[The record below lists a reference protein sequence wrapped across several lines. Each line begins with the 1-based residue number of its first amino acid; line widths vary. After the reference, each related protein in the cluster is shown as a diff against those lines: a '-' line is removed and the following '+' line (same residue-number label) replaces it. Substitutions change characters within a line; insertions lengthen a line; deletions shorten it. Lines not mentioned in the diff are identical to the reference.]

1 MKMAGVMERR
11 RLGRTGIMASV
22 LGFGA
27 SEIGEQGA
35 SVRTVERLV
44 GRALD
49 AGLNLIDTA
58 ACYGASEELLG
69 RTSAD
74 RRKEY
79 YIATK
84 CGHAAG
90 LRLQDWT
97 PELIEKSIERSLQ
110 RLRTDHIDVIQ
121 LHSCGE
127 ETLRRGDVIEA
138 LIRAREKG
146 RVRYLG
152 YSGDGRGALYAV
164 ECGAF
169 DTLQVSIS

>member
-44 GRALD
+44 GR
-49 AGLNLIDTA
+49 
-58 ACYGASEELLG
+58 
-69 RTSAD
+69 TSAH

-110 RLRTDHIDVIQ
+110 RLRTDYIDVIQ
-121 LHSCGE
+121 LHSCCE

-152 YSGDGRGALYAV
+152 YSGDRRGALYAV
-164 ECGAF
+164 ECG
-169 DTLQVSIS
+169 